1 MAKNNIVLFEPEIPQ
16 NSGNIM
22 RTCAGTDTHLHFIKP
37 LGFLLEKE
45 RIKHNLTTNDLSKI
59 LNINKKIIE
68 NTEKGT
74 QKTRY
79 AAIGIML
86 KFYKKKIQINLID
99 E

>member
-1 MAKNNIVLFEPEIPQ
+1 MKANFNEQHTIHITTLGLNTKETL
-16 NSGNIM
+16 
-22 RTCAGTDTHLHFIKP
+22 TKP

-45 RIKHNLTTNDLSKI
+45 RLKHNLTTNDLSKI

-68 NTEKGT
+68 NTEKGIN
-74 QKTRY
+74 KTRY
-79 AAIGIML
+79 TAIGIML

>member
-1 MAKNNIVLFEPEIPQ
+1 MKTNFNPQ
-16 NSGNIM
+16 HDIRITKLGSN
-22 RTCAGTDTHLHFIKP
+22 TKEALTKP

-59 LNINKKIIE
+59 LNINPKIIE
-68 NTEKGT
+68 NTEKGI